1 MRGRKLSAQCP
12 PSQYGCRI
20 NIGTFKTSA
29 QVSLYEMKNRT
40 VIEPNGSA
48 RLPSSG
54 IEFCQN
60 RSEGPTPANTGG
72 GCVALPAVVCHFV
85 VFLKPN
91 KSYIRLGLTLSVL

>member
-12 PSQYGCRI
+12 PSQCDCRI

-48 RLPSSG
+48 RLPSDG

-85 VFLKPN
+85 VFSSQIN
-91 KSYIRLGLTLSVL
+91 LTLDLVPP